1 MAFLQNILIEDVDNP
16 LEGIGLTLPF
26 TIDGDNLSRNTLTS
40 VKTNLTNLLLTE
52 KGERVFQP
60 NLGVALRR
68 HLFNN
73 ITSEGIVS
81 LEEDILEQVAI
92 WLPFL
97 QIENIT
103 TNQLPAENLLKV
115 EILYSFKS
123 NGQLTDSVQLDLE
136 TGASY

>member
-1 MAFLQNILIEDVDNP
+1 MAFLQNILIEDVDNVAD
-16 LEGIGLTLPF
+16 GIGLLLPF
-26 TIDGDNLSRNTLTS
+26 TIDGDNVSTSTLTS

-60 NLGVALRR
+60 NLGVELRK

-73 ITSEGIVS
+73 ITTESVVG
-81 LEEDILEQVAI
+81 LEEDILEQIAI

-97 QIENIT
+97 KVENIK

-123 NGQLTDSVQLDLE
+123 NSQLTDSVQVDLS

>member
-1 MAFLQNILIEDVDNP
+1 MAFLQNILIEDVDNVAD
-16 LEGIGLTLPF
+16 GIGLLLPF
-26 TIDGDNLSRNTLTS
+26 TIDGDNVSTSTLTS

-60 NLGVALRR
+60 NLGVELRK

-73 ITSEGIVS
+73 ITTESIVG
-81 LEEDILEQVAI
+81 LEEDILEQIAI

-97 QIENIT
+97 KVENIK

-123 NGQLTDSVQLDLE
+123 NSQLTDSVQVDLS

>member
-1 MAFLQNILIEDVDNP
+1 MAFLQNILIEDVDNVA
-16 LEGIGLTLPF
+16 EGIGLLLPF
-26 TIDGDNLSRNTLTS
+26 TIDGDNVSTSTLTS

-60 NLGVALRR
+60 NLGVELRK

-73 ITSEGIVS
+73 ITTESVVG
-81 LEEDILEQVAI
+81 LEEDILEQIAI

-97 QIENIT
+97 KVENIK

-123 NGQLTDSVQLDLE
+123 NSQLTDSVQVDLS

>member
-1 MAFLQNILIEDVDNP
+1 MAFLQSILIEDVDNVT
-16 LEGIGLTLPF
+16 EGIGLTLPF
-26 TIDGDNLSRNTLTS
+26 TLDGDNLSRSTLLS
-40 VKTNLTNLLLTE
+40 VKTNLNNLLLTE

-60 NLGVALRR
+60 DLGVELKK

-73 ITSEGIVS
+73 ITTEDIVN

-97 QIENIT
+97 KVENIK

-115 EILYSFKS
+115 EILYSFK
-123 NGQLTDSVQLDLE
+123 
-136 TGASY
+136 

>member
-1 MAFLQNILIEDVDNP
+1 MAFLQSILIEDVDNVT
-16 LEGIGLTLPF
+16 EGIGLTLPF
-26 TIDGDNLSRNTLTS
+26 TLDGDNLSRSTLLS
-40 VKTNLTNLLLTE
+40 VKTNLNNLLLTE

-60 NLGVALRR
+60 DLGVELKK

-73 ITSEGIVS
+73 ITTEDIVN

-97 QIENIT
+97 KVENIK
-103 TNQLPAENLLKV
+103 TNQIPAENLLKV

-123 NGQLTDSVQLDLE
+123 NSQLTDSVQVDLSI
-136 TGASY
+136 GASY